1 MTNQL
6 SREHRIK
13 KNISNKKFG
22 YQLAS
27 IFFIIVILRLFLF
40 KSFFIIDYALSVLCL
55 LLILISKFKTVYI
68 IPIKFIWLKFSF
80 YLAKIL
86 NPILLFI
93 IYLICFIPIGVIYKI
108 ISKNNL
114 KTKINKSSSSYWE
127 KPDDKNINFEEQF

>member
-27 IFFIIVILRLFLF
+27 IFLIIVILRFFLF

-93 IYLICFIPIGVIYKI
+93 IYLLCFIPIGVIYKI